1 MSMAAGEYVSVSS
14 QSDAE
19 QPDLARERMEL
30 SDKPD
35 SSSMSLPTAI
45 NSIVSTMTAAKQ
57 GAAKFSFGCWETT
70 ANIPGRHR
78 KRAAGETRPIKKN
91 PKQSY
96 ACLGFR
102 SCLGGGVSGDGAARL
117 A

>member
-1 MSMAAGEYVSVSS
+1 
-14 QSDAE
+14 
-19 QPDLARERMEL
+19 
-30 SDKPD
+30 
-35 SSSMSLPTAI
+35 MSLPTAI
-45 NSIVSTMTAAKQ
+45 NSIVSTMTAAKR

-102 SCLGGGVSGDGAARL
+102 SCLGGGVSGDGGRPAGL
-117 A
+117 INGT